1 MKYFLPL
8 ILAALIL
15 GYFITNKQPSKMAQN
30 DIKNEKL
37 KNYSF
42 LEGMYQ
48 DSYFPDFLVDKGK
61 AILIELC
68 IQIEEKKPQN
78 LPELY
83 ELTHAATQKF
93 NDLEEEFGENDS
105 EIETVAA
112 ELIANDFEF
121 IANAYGFDADLEEL
135 IATRYW

>member
-8 ILAALIL
+8 ILIALIL
-15 GYFITNKQPSKMAQN
+15 GYFITSKQPSKMAQN

-37 KNYSF
+37 KNYTF
-42 LEGMYQ
+42 LKGMYR

-68 IQIEEKKPQN
+68 IQIEEKKPKN

-121 IANAYGFDADLEEL
+121 IANAYGFDADIEEL

>member
-1 MKYFLPL
+1 MKYFLLL

-15 GYFITNKQPSKMAQN
+15 GYFITNKQQSKMAQN

-48 DSYFPDFLVDKGK
+48 DSYFPDFLVDKGRT
-61 AILIELC
+61 ILIELC
-68 IQIEEKKPQN
+68 IQIEEKKPKN

-93 NDLEEEFGENDS
+93 NDLDEEFGENDS
-105 EIETVAA
+105 EIETAGAV
-112 ELIANDFEF
+112 LIANDFEF
-121 IANAYGFDADLEEL
+121 IANAYGFDADIEAL

>member
-1 MKYFLPL
+1 MKYFLLL

-15 GYFITNKQPSKMAQN
+15 GYFITNKQQSKMAQN

-48 DSYFPDFLVDKGK
+48 DSYFPDFLVDKGR

-68 IQIEEKKPQN
+68 IQIEEKKPKN

-93 NDLEEEFGENDS
+93 NDLDEEFGENDS
-105 EIETVAA
+105 EIETAGAV
-112 ELIANDFEF
+112 LIANDFEF
-121 IANAYGFDADLEEL
+121 IANAYGFDADIEAL

>member
-8 ILAALIL
+8 IIIALIL
-15 GYFITNKQPSKMAQN
+15 GYFITNKQLSKMAQN

-48 DSYFPDFLVDKGK
+48 DSYFPDFLVDKGR

-68 IQIEEKKPQN
+68 IQIEEKKPKN

-93 NDLEEEFGENDS
+93 NDLEEEFFENDS
-105 EIETVAA
+105 EIETAA
-112 ELIANDFEF
+112 AVLIANDFEF
-121 IANAYGFDADLEEL
+121 IANAYGFDADIEEL

>member
-8 ILAALIL
+8 IIIALIL
-15 GYFITNKQPSKMAQN
+15 GYFITNKQLSKMAQN

-68 IQIEEKKPQN
+68 IQIEEKKPKN

-93 NDLEEEFGENDS
+93 NDLEEEFFENDS
-105 EIETVAA
+105 EIETAA
-112 ELIANDFEF
+112 AVLIANDFEF
-121 IANAYGFDADLEEL
+121 IANAYGFDADIEEL